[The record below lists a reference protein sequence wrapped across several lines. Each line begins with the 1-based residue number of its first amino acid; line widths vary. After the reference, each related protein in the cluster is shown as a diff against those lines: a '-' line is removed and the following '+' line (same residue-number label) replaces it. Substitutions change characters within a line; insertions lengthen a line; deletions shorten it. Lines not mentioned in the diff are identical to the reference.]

1 MLNYLLTLLETD
13 DDRNLMEAIYK
24 EHADW
29 LNYVACDGLLNSS
42 DADDC
47 VQETFIELIKSF
59 GSFKIVPVERRK
71 AYITKICRR
80 VIYRMNKNNAE
91 GGLSYEEITDDNYSL
106 ESEFNVSD
114 YDRSDMSYIIKE
126 LEPDY
131 REPLMMK
138 YGSGY
143 SAEEISEMLGIS
155 INLVYQRIHRGKSI
169 LYDRLTKE

>member
-1 MLNYLLTLLETD
+1 MLTYLLTLLEND
-13 DDRNLMEAIYK
+13 DDRALLTEIYK
-24 EHADW
+24 KYDKW

-59 GSFKIVPVERRK
+59 GSFKKVPEERRK

-80 VIYRMNKNNAE
+80 VIYRMNNNAE
-91 GGLSYEEITDDNYSL
+91 GTLSYEETTDDNYSL
-106 ESEFNVSD
+106 ESEFDFSV
-114 YDRSDMSYIIKE
+114 YDRSDMAHIIKE

-155 INLVYQRIHRGKSI
+155 INLVYQRIYRGKSI